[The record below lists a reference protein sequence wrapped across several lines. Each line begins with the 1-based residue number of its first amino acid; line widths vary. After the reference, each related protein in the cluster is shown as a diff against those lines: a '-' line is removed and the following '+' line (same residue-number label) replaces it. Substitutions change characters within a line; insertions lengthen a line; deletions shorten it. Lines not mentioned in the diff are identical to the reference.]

1 MAAAR
6 RFLLLAAMMGSGRA
20 LVFRPL
26 GKPTL
31 QKNSFDT
38 WAIRENGT
46 HGPLPALLS
55 VSEVVVPPRA

>member
-46 HGPLPALLS
+46 HLCL
-55 VSEVVVPPRA
+55 VSEIDRREE

>member
-1 MAAAR
+1 
-6 RFLLLAAMMGSGRA
+6 MGSGRA

-46 HGPLPALLS
+46 HLAAPLPFD
-55 VSEVVVPPRA
+55 VSERSS

>member
-6 RFLLLAAMMGSGRA
+6 RFLLLAAMLGSGRA

-46 HGPLPALLS
+46 HLPAAPLPFD
-55 VSEVVVPPRA
+55 VSERSS

>member
-1 MAAAR
+1 
-6 RFLLLAAMMGSGRA
+6 MGSGRA

-46 HGPLPALLS
+46 HLCLLMS
-55 VSEVVVPPRA
+55 CIGEVVVRSLAPRARAG

>member
-6 RFLLLAAMMGSGRA
+6 RFLLLAAMLGSGRA

-46 HGPLPALLS
+46 HLCLV
-55 VSEVVVPPRA
+55 VSEVVVPPRV